1 MTVRSSVLC
10 RRAENVLTQIGDL
23 QDLRDALEVLEN
35 G

>member
-1 MTVRSSVLC
+1 MIVRSSVPC
-10 RRAENVLTQIGDL
+10 RRAENVLTQIGEL